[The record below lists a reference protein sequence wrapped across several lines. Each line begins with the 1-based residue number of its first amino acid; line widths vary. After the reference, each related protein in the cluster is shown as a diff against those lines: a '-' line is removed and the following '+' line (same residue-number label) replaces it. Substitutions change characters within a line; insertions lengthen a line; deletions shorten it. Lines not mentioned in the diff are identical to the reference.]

1 MNSRT
6 RSALLLITA
15 ASLAA
20 WPFGHAVAQISDED
34 DLATST
40 AEQIAALASPPT
52 VYTWSTTTTGFAW
65 LNASHW
71 TGNAGHYPG
80 VDANAESLADG
91 ASNDVAAFSS
101 MAFAA
106 SIVGI
111 NFSPSS
117 SNGVSTNTGAN
128 GSLTLGAI
136 DYLSTT
142 NKSISIGDNSGTAGS
157 LTLTGVTLN
166 NVANTVL
173 ANEGPNSL
181 TLALQVGGGTQD
193 MTLALGNA
201 ANNVIQVNGSGGI
214 IISTAIQNGAGVTG
228 SLIKTGPGTLT
239 LSHANTYTGGT
250 TIKKGALV
258 VENTTGS
265 ATGPGA
271 VQVNLGTLRGVGK
284 IDGAVTVGNGSSSGA
299 IILGGN
305 NAATPGNLTI
315 NNALT
320 FESKSSYKCTLKRST
335 SGTGQVTGKVS
346 ALGVIINANVPFT
359 FADTGTG
366 TLAIGTVLT
375 VINNT
380 SASPIA
386 GRFSNLANGLIFT
399 SNGNNFKV
407 NYTGGTGNDLTLKV
421 VP

>member
-1 MNSRT
+1 
-6 RSALLLITA
+6 
-15 ASLAA
+15 
-20 WPFGHAVAQISDED
+20 
-34 DLATST
+34 
-40 AEQIAALASPPT
+40 
-52 VYTWSTTTTGFAW
+52 
-65 LNASHW
+65 
-71 TGNAGHYPG
+71 
-80 VDANAESLADG
+80 VDANSNSVGDG

-106 SIVGI
+106 SSVGI

-142 NKSISIGDNSGTAGS
+142 NKSISVGDNSGTAGS

-181 TLALQVGGGTQD
+181 TLAPQIGGGTQD

-201 ANNVIQVNGSGGI
+201 TNNVVQVNGTGGI
-214 IISTAIQNGAGVTG
+214 TITSAIENAAGVAARLT
-228 SLIKTGPGTLT
+228 KTGAGTLT
-239 LSHANTYTGGT
+239 LSHANTYNGGT
-250 TIKKGALV
+250 TIRQGAV
-258 VENTTGS
+258 VVSNATGS
-265 ATGPGA
+265 ATGVGK
-271 VQVNLGTLRGVGK
+271 VQVNLGLLRGVGK
-284 IDGAVTVGNGSSSGA
+284 IDGAVAVGNDSSSGA
-299 IILGGN
+299 TILGGN
-305 NAATPGNLTI
+305 STSPGILTI
-315 NNALT
+315 NSALT
-320 FESKSSYKCTLKRST
+320 FRSFSNYKCALNRASVKAS
-335 SGTGQVTGKVS
+335 QVS
-346 ALGVIINANVPFT
+346 ALGVIIGSGATFT
-359 FADTGTG
+359 FVDVGTG
-366 TLAIGTVLT
+366 TLPVGTVFT

-386 GRFSNLANGLIFT
+386 GTFSNLPNGSIFT